1 MSHRTGRLAEE
12 IKREVSSII
21 QMEMKDPRI
30 GFVSITS
37 VEVSGDARYANIFI
51 SVMGN
56 EEQGKETLKA
66 LQRAQGYI
74 RTELGKRI
82 KIRYTPEIKFDL
94 DDSISH
100 GAKVMKLLREVK
112 GEGEKPNNE

>member
-21 QMEMKDPRI
+21 QMDMKDPRV

-37 VEVSGDARYANIFI
+37 VEVSGDLRHANIYI

-56 EEQGKETLKA
+56 EQQGSDTLKA
-66 LQRAQGYI
+66 LKKAQGYI
-74 RTELGKRI
+74 RSELGKRI
-82 KIRYTPEIKFDL
+82 KLRHTPELNFKL

-100 GAKVMKLLREVK
+100 GVKVMKLLQEVK
-112 GEGEKPNNE
+112 GEGERPANE